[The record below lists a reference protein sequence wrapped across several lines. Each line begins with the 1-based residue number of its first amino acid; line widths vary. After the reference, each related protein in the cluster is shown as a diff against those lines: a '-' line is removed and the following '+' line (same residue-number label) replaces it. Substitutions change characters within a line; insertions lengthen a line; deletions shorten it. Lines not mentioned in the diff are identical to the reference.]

1 MLWRLLLLFRHV
13 VVARLVVRSM
23 AELQVGG
30 QYDWARLL
38 AEADLVQEWEQDR
51 EGDQP
56 GCQVRE
62 KVELYEVISLSEEG
76 GEVVNKVQVVQTID
90 SVVSA
95 MKVVNAVEPWIVGEV
110 SIR

>member
-1 MLWRLLLLFRHV
+1 MLWLLLLLFRHV
-13 VVARLVVRSM
+13 VVARLAVRSM

-30 QYDWARLL
+30 QYDWGRLL

-51 EGDQP
+51 EGDHP
-56 GCQVRE
+56 GCRVRE
-62 KVELYEVISLSEEG
+62 KVKLYEVITLNEEG
-76 GEVVNKVQVVQTID
+76 GEVVNTVQVVQTID

-110 SIR
+110 AIR